1 MTTTHG
7 NGQLPTQSLLRDLY
21 AMAEFV
27 TAHAAVLPDA
37 PWAAD
42 ISFRAETAGHLR
54 EIAEHFG
61 TEPYGDGWP
70 ERRGQIC
77 VMVPGTAGYVRL
89 FVSWDAA

>member
-1 MTTTHG
+1 MTTTQG
-7 NGQLPTQSLLRDLY
+7 NGQLPTESLLRDLY
-21 AMAEFV
+21 AMAGFV

-42 ISFRAETAGHLR
+42 VSFKAESAGHLR

-61 TEPYGDGWP
+61 VQPYGDGWP
-70 ERRGQIC
+70 ERRGQMC

-89 FVSWDAA
+89 FVSWEQA

>member
-42 ISFRAETAGHLR
+42 VSFKAESIGHLR

-61 TEPYGDGWP
+61 SEPYGEGWP
-70 ERRGQIC
+70 ERRGQVC
-77 VMVPGTAGYVRL
+77 VMIPGTAGFVRL
-89 FVSWDAA
+89 FVSWEAA